1 MPAVV
6 VEKARTTPLYS
17 FSALRSKQREVK
29 DRADTEVVHITENG
43 NAAYVFCSEEVFA
56 QEKAKA
62 AAEALYERELIA
74 SLERAHDD
82 LDSGRTYHGVEAVR
96 EALAQ
101 GSARG

>member
-1 MPAVV
+1 MPVSTI
-6 VEKARTTPLYS
+6 KKPRTTPIYS

-43 NAAYVFCSEEVFA
+43 NAAYVFCSEEIFA
-56 QEKAKA
+56 QEMEKAI
-62 AAEALYERELIA
+62 AEALYEQEVIA

-82 LDSGRTYHGVEAVR
+82 LASGRTYHGIEAVR

-101 GSARG
+101 E